1 MTKKEENQIKIIK
14 NLKYSIVQGQ
24 VNFFSFST
32 DDFSLSNQKT
42 RYEIWIFELTI
53 EAKGNYSNFEMGPQ
67 PGIVCRRDKACLE
80 KLAQTFA
87 PTPKSSMV
95 QKGGSSGKIDR

>member
-1 MTKKEENQIKIIK
+1 MRVKQDIQGIQI
-14 NLKYSIVQGQ
+14 LVPEPWS
-24 VNFFSFST
+24 
-32 DDFSLSNQKT
+32 KT